1 MPLDRV
7 DLAVLLGEAADG
19 RFPPVDGGVSRT
31 GPWRDGVEA
40 AVAFTGHAVL
50 AVGEDVDDSALL
62 RLGAHGYGGAHDPR
76 LVTALVGE
84 GEIGVLDVLLWSA
97 LAVLMFGAAAHQ
109 WFFEGQNDER
119 SRRIAAVLGPEDV
132 AEVMEFANG
141 EIDAVRRLRVAHP
154 GLSLRD
160 AYDLVK
166 HHGDD
171 QG

>member
-1 MPLDRV
+1 MT
-7 DLAVLLGEAADG
+7 
-19 RFPPVDGGVSRT
+19 SRT
-31 GPWRDGVEA
+31 PSEWPEDTGSAPGPVSGADSGADSGAAGRPGASGTGSAPGGPARTLRTRVSA
-40 AVAFTGHAVL
+40 AVMVL
-50 AVGEDVDDSALL
+50 AGVV
-62 RLGAHGYGGAHDPR
+62 
-76 LVTALVGE
+76 ALVAATGE
-84 GEIGVLDVLLWSA
+84 LTSGDPGVLDVLLWSA